1 MANLTHTGYIGIDIR
16 AFGATPGTS
25 RKGVSVHINIGTWL
39 FGKGTGAVSEVADG
53 VAVGGVHLVQG
64 QKDRLWNSAG
74 KNNLKYGSSSSV
86 AIK

>member
-53 VAVGGVHLVQG
+53 VAVGGYN
-64 QKDRLWNSAG
+64 K
-74 KNNLKYGSSSSV
+74 
-86 AIK
+86 

>member
-53 VAVGGVHLVQG
+53 VAVGGVQ
-64 QKDRLWNSAG
+64 QKEIARHFSINTVLLLLLLSI
-74 KNNLKYGSSSSV
+74 
-86 AIK
+86 IKK

>member
-53 VAVGGVHLVQG
+53 VAVGGVQG
-64 QKDRLWNSAG
+64 QKNAREHHFSINTVL
-74 KNNLKYGSSSSV
+74 LLLLL
-86 AIK
+86 IKK